1 MQSAAVKRRVDPDLG
16 TAKFWVLTWL
26 GSGGDSDAM
35 FGASVVGEMIEC
47 LQVTVPVEFYQL

>member
-16 TAKFWVLTWL
+16 TAKFRVLTWL

-47 LQVTVPVEFYQL
+47 LQVTVPVEFY